1 MNEYSMSLIIE
12 AERCARS
19 ASRILKGINHN
30 FAFGDEARLEGAM
43 LDSVTAMLDSVT
55 AMLDSVTDILDEVS
69 ESLYQKASIE
79 EESK

>member
-19 ASRILKGINHN
+19 ASRILKNINHN
-30 FAFGDEARLEGAM
+30 FAFVDEANLERAM
-43 LDSVTAMLDSVT
+43 LDSVTAI
-55 AMLDSVTDILDEVS
+55 LDSVTDILDEVS

>member
-19 ASRILKGINHN
+19 ASRILKNINHN
-30 FAFGDEARLEGAM
+30 FALVDEARLERAM
-43 LDSVTAMLDSVT
+43 LDSVTA
-55 AMLDSVTDILDEVS
+55 ILDDVS

>member
-19 ASRILKGINHN
+19 ASRILKNINHN
-30 FAFGDEARLEGAM
+30 FAFVDEANLERAM
-43 LDSVTAMLDSVT
+43 LDSVTA
-55 AMLDSVTDILDEVS
+55 ILDEVS